1 MKSFNL
7 YLLSSFLCL
16 SVATKVNPA
25 FAQTEVDPS
34 SNSTEIE
41 SQITSVSQLSDVQ
54 PNEWAFQALQSLV
67 ERYGVIAGY
76 PDRTFKG
83 DRAMTRHEFAAGL
96 NAALDRVNE
105 LIQLGFADRVKKED
119 LVTLQ
124 RLQEEFS
131 AELTTLRGR
140 VDTLETK
147 TAQLEAKQFS
157 TTTKLTG
164 QAIFGINA
172 GTQSDAN
179 NPNATFFSR
188 NRLNLETSFTG
199 KDLLFTQLQAG
210 TGSETSDAAA
220 FLQQEE
226 GDFRNRLVRFGENL
240 LQERFKEI
248 FGSSN
253 FDLLGEN
260 LDDATLIL
268 SNLENVDA
276 IRDAL
281 AGRFATQ
288 DQQLGASQE
297 EALRNRQNLIDAIDT
312 SRTLGNFLQT
322 NSRLDYSNVD
332 SGLKLNRLSY
342 TFPVYDDLRVSV
354 FPQGY
359 ISDYIDKNNFAN
371 NSAGNF
377 STYGLINNQLLLAQD
392 IPGAGAAFSWNPG
405 KGGFTIRGVYR
416 AEQAALANSNTTSGD
431 KQGGLFGKPNLGA
444 VELEISP
451 SKTFALRLQYSGGT
465 QDDEEYDAIGANLE
479 VALGQKLGL
488 FGRFGYAYNF
498 KSDIKPTS
506 WSAGIV
512 FPDLFAKGALAGFS
526 IGQPLIFQEKDNLLG
541 FFSRTQ
547 TNYEAFYRLPV
558 NDNISISPVFQV
570 ISDPGNT
577 RANTIYTGTLRTVF
591 SF

>member
-16 SVATKVNPA
+16 TVVTKVNPA

-34 SNSTEIE
+34 SNNTEIE

-83 DRAMTRHEFAAGL
+83 DRAMTRYEFAAGL
-96 NAALDRVNE
+96 NAALDRVNK

-119 LVTLQ
+119 LVMLQ

-131 AELTTLRGR
+131 AELATLRGR
-140 VDTLETK
+140 VDTLETR
-147 TAQLEAKQFS
+147 TAQLEANQFS

-172 GTQSDAN
+172 GIQSDAN

-210 TGSETSDAAA
+210 TGSKTSDAAA

-240 LQERFKEI
+240 LQEKFEKL
-248 FGSSN
+248 F
-253 FDLLGEN
+253 FPLDVLGVT
-260 LDDATLIL
+260 LDDLGLGL
-268 SNLENVDA
+268 SKLENVDA
-276 IRDAL
+276 IRDTL
-281 AGRFATQ
+281 AGTVATQ
-288 DQQLGASQE
+288 DLEAGASRE

-312 SRTLGNFLQT
+312 SRTLNNFLQT

-405 KGGFTIRGVYR
+405 KGGFTIRGAYR
-416 AEQAALANSNTTSGD
+416 AEQAALANSSSTSGD

-451 SKTFALRLQYSGGT
+451 SKTFALRFQYSGGT